1 VVPHLISVGAEEG
14 MMGVDLGT
22 TNLMREATEA
32 WRETGQ
38 RAA

>member
-1 VVPHLISVGAEEG
+1 

-22 TNLMREATEA
+22 TNLLREATAA